1 MKLKAV
7 ITAILLFLASFTLVL
22 INPQIAGATT
32 TTYNTT
38 ADAFTASDL
47 PNTVENTTYVSM
59 DASPLR
65 YGYYKFA
72 VTVPAGEAVTSAV
85 FKCWPGSS
93 NTSGMGLW
101 TTTSGWSET
110 TLTWNNAPVPNFGLP
125 ASGNTGAVTSG
136 SYSAVAD
143 VTSAVTGTGTYTFVG
158 KTTSATQWSCTS
170 KENSGNH
177 PAQLIVT
184 SSAVDN
190 PPVAALTVTP
200 NSGNVPLAVTAD
212 ASASTDTDSTPIST
226 YTFAWGDGTPNTGPQ
241 AGATAPHTF
250 TVAGNYTVT
259 VTVTD
264 TVGKTGTTNKPVTVS
279 TPTHSDTT
287 LPARGAFYYPWYP
300 ETWGN
305 INSPDTHYNP
315 TLGFYDSSAVAASH
329 IASLAYGNFGFAIS
343 SWWGQGSPT
352 DGRTQNLLNAAHGTN
367 VKIAPYYEAEGNSIA
382 GVTGSPNPTSAQ
394 ITSDLNYL
402 TSHYTA
408 DQNYMYIGGKPVIF
422 AFGDG
427 SDNCGMVDRWIAGNN
442 AATQRFY
449 VVLKVFGGYAGCATQ
464 PDNWHQYGPA
474 TAEDQQGTH
483 SISVSPGYWKY
494 TDPTPLL
501 TRDLTRW
508 HTNVTDMNCATVD
521 FKLVTTFN
529 EWGEGTAVES
539 ATQWSSGSG
548 QGSYLDELHNNATC
562 AGTDNPPVAAL
573 TVTPSSGTIPFTVNY
588 DASASTDTDATPI
601 STYTFNPGDGSANI
615 GPQASATA
623 SHSYT
628 TAGTFTVTVTVT
640 DTGGLTGTTTK
651 TVIASSG
658 GTGTPVYDHIFYVMF
673 ENHNYSDI
681 IGNANAPYL
690 NSLTNTGS
698 LATNYHAVIH
708 PSVNNYLAAI
718 SGQTYNT
725 VPPAVGS
732 AITDNCTIT
741 TTSCSANAANL
752 TDRLET
758 AGKTWKG
765 YMETMPSPC
774 YGPHDSGLYTE
785 RHNPFPYFNQIRNTP
800 ARCAKIVPYTQLAT
814 DLTSAATTPNF
825 VWVTPNLCNDM
836 HNACAPSNA
845 VTNGDTWAS
854 QEFPKIFNS
863 PAWTTQHSLLVI
875 NEDENG
881 GAAGNIV
888 PAIFVSSDGT
898 VVGGRRSATN
908 YTHYS
913 LLRTIEDSFGVSP
926 VGPGDTAASSMVDMF
941 H

>member
-1 MKLKAV
+1 MRLKSI
-7 ITAILLFLASFTLVL
+7 ITAILLLLASVTLVL
-22 INPQIAGATT
+22 FNSQSASATT

-47 PNTVENTTYVSM
+47 PTTVENTTFVSM

-65 YGYYKFA
+65 YGYFKFA

-93 NTSGMGLW
+93 NTAGMGLW
-101 TTTSGWSET
+101 TTTSSWSET

-125 ASGNTGAVTSG
+125 AAGNTGAVTSG

-143 VTSAVTGTGTYTFVG
+143 VTSAVTGSGTYTFVG

-170 KENSGNH
+170 KENSSNH
-177 PAQLIVT
+177 PAQLVVT
-184 SSAVDN
+184 SAPVDN

-200 NSGNVPLAVTAD
+200 NSGTVPLAVTAD

-226 YTFAWGDGTPNTGPQ
+226 YTFAWGDGTANTGPQ
-241 AGATAPHTF
+241 AGATAPHTY

-279 TPTHSDTT
+279 TPTHSDTV
-287 LPARGAFYYPWYP
+287 LPARGTFYYPWFP

-315 TLGFYDSSAVAASH
+315 SLGFYDSSSVAASH
-329 IASLAYGNFGFAIS
+329 IASLAYGNFAFAVS
-343 SWWGQGSPT
+343 SWWGQGSLT

-367 VKIAPYYEAEGNSIA
+367 VKIAAYYEAEGNVVSGA
-382 GVTGSPNPTSAQ
+382 VGSPNPTSAQ

-402 TSHYTA
+402 TTHYTA
-408 DQNYMYIGGKPVIF
+408 DQNYMYVGGKPVIF
-422 AFGDG
+422 AFGDA

-449 VVLKVFGGYAGCATQ
+449 VVLKVFGGYTACTSQ

-474 TAEDQQGTH
+474 SAEDVQGTH

-494 TDPTPLL
+494 TDPSPLL

-521 FKLVTTFN
+521 LKLVTTFN
-529 EWGEGTAVES
+529 EWGEGSAVES
-539 ATQWSSGSG
+539 ATQWSSASG
-548 QGSYLDELHNNATC
+548 QGSYLDELHNNTTC
-562 AGTDNPPVAAL
+562 GSPSP
-573 TVTPSSGTIPFTVNY
+573 TP
-588 DASASTDTDATPI
+588 A
-601 STYTFNPGDGSANI
+601 
-615 GPQASATA
+615 
-623 SHSYT
+623 
-628 TAGTFTVTVTVT
+628 
-640 DTGGLTGTTTK
+640 
-651 TVIASSG
+651 
-658 GTGTPVYDHIFYVMF
+658 YDHIFYVMF
-673 ENHNYSDI
+673 ENRNYSDI

-690 NSLTNTGS
+690 NSLTNTGG

-718 SGQTYNT
+718 SGQTYTT

-741 TTSCSANAANL
+741 TTSCSTNAANL
-752 TDRLET
+752 ADGIET
-758 AGKTWKG
+758 VGKSWKG

-825 VWVTPNLCNDM
+825 SWITPNLCNDM

-863 PAWTTQHSLLVI
+863 QAWQTQHCLLVI

-898 VVGGRRSATN
+898 VIGGKRSATN

-913 LLRTIEDSFGVSP
+913 LLRTIEDSLGVTP
-926 VGPGDTAASSMVDMF
+926 VGPGDTAATSMVDMF